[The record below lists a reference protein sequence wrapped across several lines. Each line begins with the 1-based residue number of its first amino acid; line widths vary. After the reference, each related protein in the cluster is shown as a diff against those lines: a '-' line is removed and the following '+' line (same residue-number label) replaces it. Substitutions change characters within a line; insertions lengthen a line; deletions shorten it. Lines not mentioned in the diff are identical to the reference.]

1 MGLGANLA
9 AVTERD
15 HYLCEEE
22 REKEEVRTR
31 PEDEREEIF
40 EIMEGYGVDRE
51 ATKPLLEQLCRRPE
65 QWVRVSSPSSPI
77 GREERLMESSS

>member
-1 MGLGANLA
+1 MGLGAYLA

-15 HYLCEEE
+15 HYICEEN
-22 REKEEVRTR
+22 REKEEVGTR

-51 ATKPLLEQLCRRPE
+51 ATRPLLEQLCRNPE
-65 QWVRVSSPSSPI
+65 QWVRVSLTLDNV
-77 GREERLMESSS
+77 GGEKKWLMDV